1 MPVGW
6 PISQFLSYPISF
18 LFPGYKSFLA
28 VMSEAGDDDTRWLCY
43 WVLCGLLFFFEA
55 ALSVVPEHFPLYYEL
70 KCLVLLFLQY
80 DTAKPAYGIYMKYVA
95 PVIKRAEPAIDKF
108 IESYS
113 QQAVKIEHR
122 VKEEAAKQML
132 NAAIEQATNQ

>member
-70 KCLVLLFLQY
+70 KCLVLLFLLG
-80 DTAKPAYGIYMKYVA
+80 GILLWKVDEEEG
-95 PVIKRAEPAIDKF
+95 VRATRE
-108 IESYS
+108 Y
-113 QQAVKIEHR
+113 
-122 VKEEAAKQML
+122 EAH
-132 NAAIEQATNQ
+132 TR